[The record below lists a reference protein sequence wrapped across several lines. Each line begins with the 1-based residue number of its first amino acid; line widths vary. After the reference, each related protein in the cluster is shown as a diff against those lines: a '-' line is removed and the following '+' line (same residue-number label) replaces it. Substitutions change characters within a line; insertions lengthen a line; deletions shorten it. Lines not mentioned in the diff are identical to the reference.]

1 MKIKWGVLG
10 GGGIADRRTIPGMLM
25 AKNAELNS
33 IMELNMTMA
42 RDLCTKYNAPNA
54 YDNANE
60 LLQNSGVDAVYIASP
75 VLYHKEQILA
85 AAEAGK
91 HILVEKPVA
100 LSAAEAEEAVRYCE
114 KKGVKLAAGFMMRFA
129 SAHRKMK
136 ELIAQGKLGEL
147 VSASG
152 QFTCWYPDI
161 QGAWRQKKN
170 LSGGGAL
177 MDMGVHIIDLLQYIM
192 GSRIIRVGAFAAT
205 KTFSYEVDDSSS
217 LLVCFEN
224 GAFGNI
230 NANFNIPDEAAKW
243 RIEFY
248 GTRGRLIG
256 DRTIGQVEG
265 GEVDAL
271 FTAGDAL
278 YDAVQDENPADR
290 ENIGFTPG
298 NMYAKEIES
307 FGESI
312 LTGRPLECPASEA
325 VYVQRVAE
333 AAYESAATGRFIDLP
348 PDK

>member
-1 MKIKWGVLG
+1 MKVRWGVLG

-33 IMELNMTMA
+33 IMEV
-42 RDLCTKYNAPNA
+42 DLPFAQRLCEKHNAPHAYGNA
-54 YDNANE
+54 KE
-60 LLQNSGVDAVYIASP
+60 LLASSEVDAVYIASP
-75 VLYHKEQILA
+75 VACHMEQILA
-85 AAEAGK
+85 AADAGK

-100 LSAAEAEEAVRYCE
+100 LSAKEAEEAAEYCE

-129 SAHRKMK
+129 SAHKKMK
-136 ELIAQGKLGEL
+136 ELVAQGKLGD
-147 VSASG
+147 VVTASG
-152 QFTCWYPDI
+152 QFTCWYPEI
-161 QGAWRQKKN
+161 EGAWRQIKS

-177 MDMGVHIIDLLQYIM
+177 IDMGVHVIDILQYIL
-192 GSRIIRVGAFAAT
+192 GSRIIRVGALAET
-205 KTFSYEVDDSSS
+205 KTFSYEVDDSAS

-224 GAFGNI
+224 GAYGNI

-248 GTRGRLIG
+248 GTRGRIIG

-271 FTAGDAL
+271 FTAGDAG
-278 YDAVQDENPADR
+278 YDAVQDEKTAGSESFDF
-290 ENIGFTPG
+290 EPG

-307 FGESI
+307 FGESV
-312 LTGRPLECPASEA
+312 LSGKPLVSPASEA

-333 AAYESAATGRFIDLP
+333 AAYESAMSGRFIDL
-348 PDK
+348 K

>member
-25 AKNAELNS
+25 AQNAELNS
-33 IMELNMTMA
+33 IMEVNPEFA
-42 RDLCTKYNAPNA
+42 QSLCAKYNAPHAYGNA
-54 YDNANE
+54 EE
-60 LLQNSGVDAVYIASP
+60 LLANSEVDAVYIASP
-75 VLYHKEQILA
+75 VVYHKQQILA
-85 AAEAGK
+85 AADAGK

-100 LSAAEAEEAVRYCE
+100 LTARDAQEAAEYCE

-129 SAHRKMK
+129 SSHRKMK
-136 ELIAQGKLGEL
+136 ELIAQGKLGD
-147 VSASG
+147 VVTASG

-161 QGAWRQKKN
+161 ENAWRQKTN

-177 MDMGVHIIDLLQYIM
+177 MDMGVHVIDILQYIL

-217 LLVCFEN
+217 LLVSFEN
-224 GAFGNI
+224 GAWGNI

-248 GTRGRLIG
+248 GTRGRIIG

-271 FTAGDAL
+271 FTAGDAF
-278 YDAVQDENPADR
+278 YDAAQDEKSVGR
-290 ENIGFTPG
+290 EDFCIETG
-298 NMYAKEIES
+298 NMYTKEIES
-307 FGESI
+307 FGESV
-312 LTGRPLECPASEA
+312 LAGKPLDCPAAEA

-333 AAYESAATGRFIDLP
+333 AAYESARTGRFINL
-348 PDK
+348 

>member
-25 AKNAELNS
+25 ANNAELNS
-33 IMELNMTMA
+33 IMEVNLSFA
-42 RDLCTKYNAPNA
+42 RDLCAKYNAPHA
-54 YDNANE
+54 YDSAE
-60 LLQNSGVDAVYIASP
+60 DLLNNSDVDAVYIASP
-75 VLYHKEQILA
+75 VVCHKEQILA
-85 AAEAGK
+85 AADAGK

-100 LSAAEAEEAVRYCE
+100 LSAGDAEEAAEYCE

-129 SAHRKMK
+129 SVHRKMK
-136 ELIAQGKLGEL
+136 ELIAQGKLGDV

-152 QFTCWYPDI
+152 QFTCWYPEI
-161 QGAWRQKKN
+161 EGAWRQKKS

-177 MDMGVHIIDLLQYIM
+177 MDMGVHVIDLLQYIL
-192 GSRIIRVGAFAAT
+192 GSRIVRVGAFTGT

-224 GAFGNI
+224 GAWGNI

-248 GTRGRLIG
+248 GTKGRIIG

-278 YDAVQDENPADR
+278 YDAVQDEKTADKEEFR
-290 ENIGFTPG
+290 FEAG
-298 NMYAKEIES
+298 NMYTKEIES
-307 FGESI
+307 FGDSV
-312 LTGRPLECPASEA
+312 LAGKPLDCPAGEA

-333 AAYESAATGRFIDLP
+333 AAYESSRTGRMIEL
-348 PDK
+348 